1 MRFQLPTS
9 TGDFTGFLN
18 HQPDHGG
25 WISREI
31 QGTPQIN
38 GTHPLPILLPLR
50 IPLKILGKPMGRGG
64 PIIGGFPYEK
74 FPTQIWLQSA
84 DQATTPHKR
93 ERHLQTSSRDASNDV
108 PVAGY
113 FGGVSST

>member
-1 MRFQLPTS
+1 MGFQLPTS

-50 IPLKILGKPMGRGG
+50 IPLKILGKPMGIFRMGS
-64 PIIGGFPYEK
+64 
-74 FPTQIWLQSA
+74 PTQIWLQSA